1 MNRAHLLFREVLTEH
16 PADWLERHIYLSRE
30 VSPNAPGMLSLRSQ
44 PWAREILRA
53 IDDPRTREIE
63 LVMGAQTGKTTLLL
77 LTWMLFARFY
87 PSPCLIGL
95 SNDELA
101 NRIAKQRLL
110 PLIKANPDWGSK
122 LPPVNKGQESMFL
135 FPGQFTFY
143 TGSRSPSKMASFS
156 ASLMLLD
163 EVCKWESGSRKEA
176 HPYMLVRERVKSF
189 ATYKIVSSST
199 PTIPEEPFWQS
210 FLQSSQSYY
219 YMPCPHCR
227 KEFKFEYSKDTL
239 RWTPSRNLE
248 TVRAT
253 AHYICPHCSGRID
266 NHHRADMMTA
276 GHWVTENPH
285 APASHLG
292 FHVNSF
298 YSPFVSF
305 GDIAAEFVRAHASII
320 RQEAFRNFNN
330 SWLAIPWEEKIRRL
344 SDDAIRALVSKDQ
357 NTVRGTLP
365 PSFDFIFCGI
375 DPGANGTHFCVCA
388 LEVIA
393 VGDVKLHVIDWGS
406 FHSYSSARG
415 QHGCGWFVSST
426 TYGPA
431 DDIIDV
437 AIVDSGFQTMEVYNE
452 CASFPGM
459 LIPSK
464 GTTASV
470 GVFGLTNLRDA
481 PIPQLI
487 TYKDFS
493 LKKSIEE
500 MKLDK
505 RIVLPCDITEDFLAG
520 ISGQTLIRTGG
531 KYAWKDLKEDH
542 FNDCLKL
549 CLLASWIFAPEAF
562 LSDLQSEPEPT
573 P

>member
-1 MNRAHLLFREVLTEH
+1 MNRSHLLFREVLDVS
-16 PADWLERHIYLSRE
+16 ADEWLESHVYLSRE
-30 VSPNAPGMLSLRSQ
+30 VSPNAPGNLSLAGQ
-44 PWAREILRA
+44 PWAREILRTIA
-53 IDDPRTREIE
+53 SPYSREIE
-63 LVMGAQTGKTTLLL
+63 LVMGAQTGKTTILLL
-77 LTWMLFARFY
+77 AWLLFARFQ
-87 PSPCLIGL
+87 PQPC
-95 SNDELA
+95 
-101 NRIAKQRLL
+101 
-110 PLIKANPDWGSK
+110 
-122 LPPVNKGQESMFL
+122 
-135 FPGQFTFY
+135 
-143 TGSRSPSKMASFS
+143 
-156 ASLMLLD
+156 
-163 EVCKWESGSRKEA
+163 
-176 HPYMLVRERVKSF
+176 
-189 ATYKIVSSST
+189 
-199 PTIPEEPFWQS
+199 
-210 FLQSSQSYY
+210 
-219 YMPCPHCR
+219 
-227 KEFKFEYSKDTL
+227 
-239 RWTPSRNLE
+239 
-248 TVRAT
+248 
-253 AHYICPHCSGRID
+253 
-266 NHHRADMMTA
+266 
-276 GHWVTENPH
+276 
-285 APASHLG
+285 
-292 FHVNSF
+292 
-298 YSPFVSF
+298 
-305 GDIAAEFVRAHASII
+305 
-320 RQEAFRNFNN
+320 
-330 SWLAIPWEEKIRRL
+330 
-344 SDDAIRALVSKDQ
+344 
-357 NTVRGTLP
+357 
-365 PSFDFIFCGI
+365 
-375 DPGANGTHFCVCA
+375 
-388 LEVIA
+388 
-393 VGDVKLHVIDWGS
+393 LHVIDWGS

-562 LSDLQSEPEPT
+562 LSDLQSEPEPN